1 MKTNV
6 SIELTD
12 EERSYIADRIDS
24 KVTKRLATRKEI
36 SDLAVYM
43 MARVVSD
50 NPPVIESMD
59 DIADPVVGEISDI
72 NRGAWTFIGEPA
84 TSS

>member
-36 SDLAVYM
+36 SDLALYM
-43 MARVVSD
+43 MARVVRD
-50 NPPVIESMD
+50 NPPVIESLD
-59 DIADPVVGEISDI
+59 DIVDPVADEFADI
-72 NRGAWTFIGEPA
+72 DRGAWAFIGEPL
-84 TSS
+84 TR